1 MAKLKIFISV
11 DSERIDD
18 ESKESGFRG
27 DINVEIDGK
36 NYHLFVYNIVSFM
49 QEVERDITDHQFYD
63 FMPNMIIVPEVT
75 KENIIFTI
83 NKLYDNGFFERL
95 TPQENI
101 YYPKKYQINES

>member
-1 MAKLKIFISV
+1 MEKLKIFISV

-36 NYHLFVYNIVSFM
+36 NYHLFVYNIVSFI

-63 FMPNMIIVPEVT
+63 LMPNMIIVPEVT

-83 NKLYDNGFFERL
+83 NKLYDSGFFERL

-101 YYPKKYQINES
+101 NYPKKYQINK